1 MRENP
6 NIGNDRSDRVDP
18 GRTGLRSPE
27 MSVFAAD
34 VQRAETEERVSKQAS
49 HPLEQALG
57 MLAT

>member
-6 NIGNDRSDRVDP
+6 NIADDRSDRVDP

-34 VQRAETEERVSKQAS
+34 VQRAETEERVSK
-49 HPLEQALG
+49 
-57 MLAT
+57 